1 MKLRWGVIGCSDFA
15 ARRSIPAMRATNS
28 VDLVA
33 IASRTA
39 DKAQQFSS
47 NFGIERSYES
57 YEALLNDP
65 EIDAVHIVLP
75 NSMHV
80 EWTLK
85 ALKKGKHVLCEK
97 PFATPTDDITR
108 VKDFLRNVNTSRSQP
123 LQVSEAFMWRYHPQH
138 QLAKQAIAQGVIGE
152 VRVIRA
158 AFTYTANSGGGNIR
172 FNRELGGGSLLDVGC
187 YPVSAVRFYF
197 DAEPTVV
204 TATARFSKE
213 FEVDVEGIV
222 IMTFPNGG
230 ATLDFGFEAP
240 YRADLEIVGSH
251 GRIYIPR
258 AWQPEEQATIFINER
273 AEVLPPINHY
283 ILMFDSIS
291 QSLMNGKS
299 LKYDITD
306 AEKQSKAL
314 NMVRQAMG

>member
-1 MKLRWGVIGCSDFA
+1 
-15 ARRSIPAMRATNS
+15 MRATNS

-47 NFGIERSYES
+47 NFGIERSYGS

-85 ALKKGKHVLCEK
+85 ALEKGKHVLCEK
-97 PFATPTDDITR
+97 PFAMPTDDVSMVQTAL
-108 VKDFLRNVNTSRSQP
+108 KSLNASRPPEKQ

-152 VRVIRA
+152 IRVIRA
-158 AFTYTANSGGGNIR
+158 AFTYTANSGGDNIR

-197 DAEPTVV
+197 DEEPKAV

-222 IMTFPNGG
+222 ILTFPNGG
-230 ATLDFGFEAP
+230 ATIDFGFEAP
-240 YRADLEIVGSH
+240 YRADLEIVGSN

-258 AWQPEEQATIFINER
+258 AWQPDEQATIFINER
-273 AEVLPPINHY
+273 AEVLSPINHY

-291 QSLMNGKS
+291 QSLLNGEP
-299 LKYDITD
+299 LKYDLVD
-306 AEKQSKAL
+306 AEKQARAL
-314 NMVRQAMG
+314 NMVRQAMGN